1 MTKPYEV
8 PFRVNQNDSN
18 NSNNGVRRMS
28 KPMMEKRR
36 RARINQCLMQL
47 KTMVIDSGKQNIQ
60 VAIDC
65 FKSHPFKC
73 L

>member
-60 VAIDC
+60 VAIHY